1 MPTITPNPPPT
12 SRPTRTFRRRRSL
25 RRICYLTL
33 APAEPNNEA
42 EHRQIIWLSRAAD
55 GFLITLIILNV
66 LAVILES
73 EPDIEMRFAFWFSWF
88 ELLSVLIF
96 SIEYLA
102 RIWSMV
108 ERSEESMRRPWQA
121 RLRYVFRPL
130 ALADLLAIL
139 PFYLG
144 GLMNADLRMLR
155 ALRLLRVLKLSRYST
170 SISLLL
176 DALRTEARAISAAV
190 FVLSLLLLIA
200 ASFAYLAEQRVQ
212 PDKFGTIPD
221 ALWWAVITMTT
232 VGFGDVVPVTPF
244 GKLIGGVIAIIGIG
258 MVALPAGLLAAAF
271 SEELHQRERQFEAEV
286 EHKLMDGKISKQDRI
301 LLEEVRKRLNLRSS
315 DAQAIMHD
323 VLREARKTPPACPH
337 CGEPLIEKRPPPRLR
352 RRHHGKGLLGS

>member
-1 MPTITPNPPPT
+1 MPTATPTTPPT
-12 SRPTRTFRRRRSL
+12 GRTTRRRRSL

-42 EHRQIIWLSRAAD
+42 EHRQVIWLSRAVD

-73 EPDIEMRFAFWFSWF
+73 VPDVETRFGSWFSWF
-88 ELLSVLIF
+88 EIISVLIF
-96 SIEYLA
+96 SAEYLA
-102 RIWSMV
+102 RIWSTV
-108 ERSEESMRRPWQA
+108 ERDEETMHHPW
-121 RLRYVFRPL
+121 RTRFGYVLGPL

-144 GLMNADLRMLR
+144 GLVNADLRMLR

-176 DALRTEARAISAAV
+176 DALRAEARSISAAV
-190 FVLSLLLLIA
+190 FVLSLLLLVA
-200 ASFAYLAEQRVQ
+200 ASFTYLAENRVQ

-232 VGFGDVVPVTPF
+232 VGFGDVVPITPL

-271 SEELHQRERQFEAEV
+271 SEELHERERQFEAEV
-286 EHKLMDGKISKQDRI
+286 EHKLMDGKISKQDYI
-301 LLEEVRKRLNLRSS
+301 HLEEVRKRLNLRSS

-323 VLREARKTPPACPH
+323 VLREARQTPPTCPH
-337 CGEPLIEKRPPPRLR
+337 CGEPLIEKRQPPRRR
-352 RRHHGKGLLGS
+352 RRHRGKGLLGS